1 MKKGGGRLKRKRQ
14 SGDKTKASKLVFT
27 SEKHRNEEK
36 NEDDDSEMMIEA
48 SEAEAQA
55 EAGTEFDAEAGMA
68 AMQQDESIEE
78 AVAAFAAVEAVQ
90 KEEKV
95 SAALPKS
102 KEGFPFGTKERPERK
117 GFDFKVWLKSFKS
130 NKGSWANAGPV
141 LVLGLLIFSMVF
153 VQLSKPYLMVVDGKP
168 IAYVQNKEAGQ
179 KLLEQA
185 SLELSSPYPAE
196 ANFRQKAEIS
206 YTQEGVAIKTKPT
219 DDQTILES
227 LKGGI
232 TWLVDG
238 WSIAVGKERTVFLPS
253 KSEAEAVL
261 ENVKKSYLPEG
272 DQVTIL
278 STEFVQPVELVKE
291 EIPIT
296 SLGSSDQALKTLTE
310 GKEPMREYKVQSG
323 DSFWSIANKNNLT
336 VDQLKE
342 INGITGN
349 SLKIGQVLKL
359 NSPQP
364 LLSVKMTISAIDQE
378 DIPYQTVYKSNND
391 AWQGQNKV
399 LTAGTAGTKE
409 VKYEIAQINGVL
421 VDKKV
426 LSETI
431 IANPV
436 DRVVESGT
444 KTIVASRGDGSNVGS
459 GSFAWP
465 IRGRINSPFGN
476 RSRGYHT
483 GIDIQA
489 STGDPIYSA
498 AGGKV
503 VSASYS
509 GGYGNLVTI
518 DHGDGVT
525 TLYAHLSQFNV
536 SVGQTVGSQ
545 ELVGLAGTSGR
556 TTGPHLHFE
565 VRIDGSPVNPVN
577 YLN

>member
-1 MKKGGGRLKRKRQ
+1 
-14 SGDKTKASKLVFT
+14 
-27 SEKHRNEEK
+27 
-36 NEDDDSEMMIEA
+36 MIEA
-48 SEAEAQA
+48 DEIEADEAA
-55 EAGTEFDAEAGMA
+55 GRIEADAEAGMA
-68 AMQQDESIEE
+68 AMEANDAIEE

-90 KEEKV
+90 AEEKV
-95 SAALPKS
+95 SLPLPKAR
-102 KEGFPFGTKERPERK
+102 EEFPFGTKERLSK
-117 GFDFKVWLKSFKS
+117 NGFDFKAWLKAFSR
-130 NKGSWANAGPV
+130 NKASWANAGPV
-141 LVLGLLIFSMVF
+141 FVLGLLVFCMVF
-153 VQLSKPYLMVVDGKP
+153 VQISKPYLMLVDGKP

-219 DDQTILES
+219 DEQTILES
-227 LKGGI
+227 LKSGI

-278 STEFVQPVELVKE
+278 STEFVQPIELVKE

-296 SLGSSDQALKTLTE
+296 SLGSSEQALKTLTE

-336 VDQLKE
+336 VEQLKE

-364 LLSVKMTISAIDQE
+364 LLSVKMTISAVDKE
-378 DIPYQTVYKSNND
+378 DIPYQTVYKPNGD
-391 AWQGQNKV
+391 AWQGQSKV
-399 LTAGTAGTKE
+399 LAAGAAGTKE

-431 IANPV
+431 IAEPV

-444 KTIVASRGDGSNVGS
+444 KTIVASRGDGSNVGG

-465 IRGRINSPFGN
+465 IRGKINSPFGN
-476 RSRGYHT
+476 RSRGFHS

-498 AGGKV
+498 AAGTV

-545 ELVGLAGTSGR
+545 ELVGLAGTTGR
-556 TTGPHLHFE
+556 STGPHLHFE
-565 VRIDGSPVNPVN
+565 VRIGGSPVNPVN